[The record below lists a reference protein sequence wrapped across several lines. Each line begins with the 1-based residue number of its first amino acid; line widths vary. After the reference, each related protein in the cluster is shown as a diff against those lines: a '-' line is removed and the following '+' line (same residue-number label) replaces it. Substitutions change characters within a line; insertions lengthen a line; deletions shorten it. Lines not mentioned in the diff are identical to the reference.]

1 LNADILALSSQIT
14 SNSTVLFYFSGHG
27 TYFNGTAYI
36 VPYDGISD
44 AENPVLDLSNCIA
57 PADLNSLFAIL
68 PTKNIIVILDTCYS
82 GGFVSP
88 GSSIDSSPQDYS
100 SMPYFSAFAT
110 ALSNFGSLL
119 VANASA
125 SGAKTPIVLSAAGTN
140 ESSYDGTVAMQH
152 GVFTYYL
159 LQAATNGD
167 GNGDGVV
174 TTTEAYAYTFAAIK
188 AQWDSDP
195 YVIAFLPHI
204 SGGTRDLVL
213 FVK

>member
-1 LNADILALSSQIT
+1 
-14 SNSTVLFYFSGHG
+14 
-27 TYFNGTAYI
+27 
-36 VPYDGISD
+36 
-44 AENPVLDLSNCIA
+44 
-57 PADLNSLFAIL
+57 
-68 PTKNIIVILDTCYS
+68 
-82 GGFVSP
+82 
-88 GSSIDSSPQDYS
+88 
-100 SMPYFSAFAT
+100 MPYFSAFAT